1 MALVYRTIVRALRYI
16 AFCIMYGIVLDI
28 SLFMECTE
36 MTSIEYLYMFFVVIA
51 GGFIAGWLLLGAY
64 AATLAILTFKEQFAR
79 NPPTRAI
86 NVLMNSMII
95 GWAFLRGPI
104 FLAAVYH
111 ERLPAPKPF
120 PH

>member
-1 MALVYRTIVRALRYI
+1 MDLY
-16 AFCIMYGIVLDI
+16 
-28 SLFMECTE
+28 LFFTV
-36 MTSIEYLYMFFVVIA
+36 FVA
-51 GGFIAGWLLLGAY
+51 TFLAGWFLLGTY
-64 AATLAILTFKEQFAR
+64 AASLAILTLKVQFAQ
-79 NPPTRAI
+79 NPPTGAI